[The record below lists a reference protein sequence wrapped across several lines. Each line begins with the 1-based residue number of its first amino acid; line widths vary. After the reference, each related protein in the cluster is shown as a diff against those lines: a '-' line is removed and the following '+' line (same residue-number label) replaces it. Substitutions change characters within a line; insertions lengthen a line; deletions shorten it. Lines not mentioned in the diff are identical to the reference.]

1 MDLTTSTAVVTG
13 AGSGIGRATALRL
26 ADEDATVIVTDIDA
40 EGGRETVD
48 RITSESGEAEFHR
61 LDVADREA
69 FGDILDAVAAA
80 HGSIDILV
88 NNAGVGQP
96 RTRLQETSIEARD
109 RLFRVNIQGVWNGC
123 HAAVP
128 RMVDQGAG
136 AIVNVSSLAGQIGAP
151 GLATYSMTKGAVLN
165 FTRAVAAEVG
175 PVGVRANAVCPGFVD
190 SDMVDEYFDT
200 FDDPEQAR
208 QATIQQYPLRRLA
221 RYEDVANAIAF
232 LASDEAAFITGHGL
246 TVDGGFSAQ

>member
-1 MDLTTSTAVVTG
+1 MDLTDSTAVVTG
-13 AGSGIGRATALRL
+13 AGSGIGRATANRL
-26 ADEDATVIVTDIDA
+26 ASAGATVVVTDVDA

-48 RITSESGEAEFHR
+48 GIDDTGDAAEFRR
-61 LDVADREA
+61 LDVTDRGD
-69 FGDILDAVAAA
+69 FGEVLDAVVDD
-80 HGSIDILV
+80 HGGLDILV

-96 RTRLQETSIEARD
+96 PTWLQETSIADRD
-109 RLFRVNIQGVWNGC
+109 HLFSVNIEGVWNGC
-123 HAAVP
+123 HAGVP
-128 RMVDQGAG
+128 HMLEQGFG

-190 SDMVDEYFDT
+190 SDMVDEYFES
-200 FDDPEQAR
+200 FDDPETTRAN
-208 QATIQQYPLRRLA
+208 TIEQYPLRRLA
-221 RYEDVANAIAF
+221 SYDDVANAIAF
-232 LASDEAAFITGHGL
+232 LASDEAAFVTGHGL

>member
-1 MDLTTSTAVVTG
+1 MDLSTSTAVVTG
-13 AGSGIGRATALRL
+13 AGSGIGRATARRL
-26 ADEDATVIVTDIDA
+26 ADEGATVVVTDVDA

-48 RITSESGEAEFHR
+48 RIGADDGTAEFR
-61 LDVADREA
+61 SLDVTDREDFGDTLATVADR
-69 FGDILDAVAAA
+69 
-80 HGSIDILV
+80 HGSIDVLV
-88 NNAGVGQP
+88 NNAGIGQP
-96 RTRLQETSIEARD
+96 RTFLQETDIEDRD
-109 RLFRVNIQGVWNGC
+109 RLFRVNIEGVWNGC
-123 HAAVP
+123 HAVVP
-128 RMVDQGAG
+128 HMVDQGAG

-175 PVGVRANAVCPGFVD
+175 PVDVRANAVCPGFVD

-208 QATIQQYPLRRLA
+208 AATVQQYPLRRLA
-221 RYEDVANAIAF
+221 TYDDVANAIAF
-232 LASDEAAFITGHGL
+232 LASDEAAFVTGHGL